1 MKTMNLLLLRTS
13 VCSGLLL
20 LSATLSAQPAPD
32 GGGPRKPPLEAVGA
46 CKSLSSGQDCNFTTK
61 ERTVKGSCWAPESK
75 PLACRPKDA
84 PQAGKQAPKKQ

>member
-1 MKTMNLLLLRTS
+1 MKTMNLLRLRA
-13 VCSGLLL
+13 CGWGGLLL
-20 LSATLSAQPAPD
+20 LSGTVVAQPAPD
-32 GGGPRKPPLEAVGA
+32 GGSPRKPPIEAVEA

>member
-20 LSATLSAQPAPD
+20 LSGTLSAQPAPD
-32 GGGPRKPPLEAVGA
+32 GGGPRKPPLEAVEA